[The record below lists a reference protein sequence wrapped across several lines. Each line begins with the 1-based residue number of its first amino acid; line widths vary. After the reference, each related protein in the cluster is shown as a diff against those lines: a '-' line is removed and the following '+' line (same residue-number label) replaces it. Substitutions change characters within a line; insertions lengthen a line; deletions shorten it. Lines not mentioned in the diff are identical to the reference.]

1 LRGFS
6 KINMKNRCSW
16 CGNDPLYISYHD
28 EEWGVPLYD
37 DQALFECLIL
47 ETFQA
52 GLSWITVLKKRKN
65 FRVAFDHFDYLKIAT
80 YDEKKIESLLQNS
93 GIIRNKLKILSAIS
107 NAKCFME
114 IQNEFGSFRK
124 YIWGFVNENSI
135 KNNFKTTSEYPVKTS
150 LSETISKDLKNRGF
164 KFVGATVVY
173 AFMQASG
180 MVNDHL
186 ESCFRYLHTPNSK
199 SISGDL

>member
-1 LRGFS
+1 M
-6 KINMKNRCSW
+6 KKNRCSW
-16 CGNDPLYISYHD
+16 CGDDPLYIRYHD

-52 GLSWITVLKKRKN
+52 GLSWITVLKKREN
-65 FRVAFDHFDYLKIAT
+65 FRNAFDRFNYSKIAT

-107 NAKCFME
+107 NAKCFIE

-124 YIWGFVNENSI
+124 YIWGFVNENPV

-150 LSETISKDLKNRGF
+150 LSERISKDLKNRGF

-173 AFMQASG
+173 AFMQAIG
-180 MVNDHL
+180 IVNDHV
-186 ESCFRYLHTPNSK
+186 ESCFRYLDKPNLN
-199 SISGDL
+199 SISGHL

>member
-1 LRGFS
+1 MG
-6 KINMKNRCSW
+6 IIRCSW

-65 FRVAFDHFDYLKIAT
+65 FRDAFDHFDYHKIAT

-107 NAKCFME
+107 NAKYFIE

-173 AFMQASG
+173 AFMQAIG
-180 MVNDHL
+180 IVNNHV
-186 ESCFRYLHTPNSK
+186 ESCFRYLDIPK

>member
-1 LRGFS
+1 MG
-6 KINMKNRCSW
+6 IIRCSW

-65 FRVAFDHFDYLKIAT
+65 FRDAFDHFDYHKIAT

-93 GIIRNKLKILSAIS
+93 GIIRNKLKILLAIS
-107 NAKCFME
+107 NAKYFIE

-173 AFMQASG
+173 AFMQAIG
-180 MVNDHL
+180 IVNNHV
-186 ESCFRYLHTPNSK
+186 ESCFRYLDIPNSK

>member
-1 LRGFS
+1 M
-6 KINMKNRCSW
+6 KKNRCSW

-65 FRVAFDHFDYLKIAT
+65 FRDAFDRFDYHRIAT

-107 NAKCFME
+107 NAKYFIE

-135 KNNFKTTSEYPVKTS
+135 KNYFKTTSEYTVKTS
-150 LSETISKDLKNRGF
+150 LSEAISKDLINRGF
-164 KFVGATVVY
+164 KFVGPTIIY

-186 ESCFRYLHTPNSK
+186 ESCFRYLEV
-199 SISGDL
+199 

>member
-1 LRGFS
+1 M
-6 KINMKNRCSW
+6 KKNRCSW
-16 CGNDPLYISYHD
+16 CGDDPLYIKYHD

-52 GLSWITVLKKRKN
+52 GLSWITVLKKREN
-65 FRVAFDHFDYLKIAT
+65 FRNAFDRFNYSKIAT

-107 NAKCFME
+107 NAKCFIE

-124 YIWGFVNENSI
+124 YIWGFVNENPI

-173 AFMQASG
+173 AFMQAIG
-180 MVNDHL
+180 IVNDHV
-186 ESCFRYLHTPNSK
+186 ESCFRYLDKPNLN
-199 SISGDL
+199 SISGHL

>member
-1 LRGFS
+1 MR
-6 KINMKNRCSW
+6 IIRCSW

-52 GLSWITVLKKRKN
+52 GLSWITVLKKRKK
-65 FRVAFDHFDYLKIAT
+65 FRDAFDHFDYHKIAT

-107 NAKCFME
+107 NAKYFIE

-173 AFMQASG
+173 AFMQAIG
-180 MVNDHL
+180 IVNNHV
-186 ESCFRYLHTPNSK
+186 ESCFRYLDIPNSK

>member
-1 LRGFS
+1 M
-6 KINMKNRCSW
+6 KKNRCSW
-16 CGNDPLYISYHD
+16 CGDDPLYIRYHD

-52 GLSWITVLKKRKN
+52 GLSWITVLKKREN
-65 FRVAFDHFDYLKIAT
+65 FRNAFDRFNYSKIAT

-107 NAKCFME
+107 NAKCFIE

-124 YIWGFVNENSI
+124 YIWGFVNENPV

-150 LSETISKDLKNRGF
+150 LSETIGKDLKNRGF

-173 AFMQASG
+173 AFMQAIG
-180 MVNDHL
+180 IVNDHV
-186 ESCFRYLHTPNSK
+186 ESCFRYLDKPNLN
-199 SISGDL
+199 SISGHL

>member
-1 LRGFS
+1 MHSLYLCHS
-6 KINMKNRCSW
+6 YIS
-16 CGNDPLYISYHD
+16 PLYISYHD

-65 FRVAFDHFDYLKIAT
+65 FRDAFDHFDYHKIAT

-107 NAKCFME
+107 NAKYFIE

-135 KNNFKTTSEYPVKTS
+135 KNNFKTTSEYTVKTS

-173 AFMQASG
+173 AFMQAIG
-180 MVNDHL
+180 IVNNHV
-186 ESCFRYLHTPNSK
+186 ESCFRYLDIPNSK

>member
-1 LRGFS
+1 M
-6 KINMKNRCSW
+6 KKNRCSW

-65 FRVAFDHFDYLKIAT
+65 FRDAFDRFDYHRIAT

-93 GIIRNKLKILSAIS
+93 DIIRNKLKILSAIS
-107 NAKCFME
+107 NAKYFME

-135 KNNFKTTSEYPVKTS
+135 KNYFKTTSEYPVKTP
-150 LSETISKDLKNRGF
+150 LSEAISKDLINRGF
-164 KFVGATVVY
+164 KFVGPTIIY

-186 ESCFRYLHTPNSK
+186 ESCFRYLEV
-199 SISGDL
+199 

>member
-1 LRGFS
+1 
-6 KINMKNRCSW
+6 MKNRCSW
-16 CGNDPLYISYHD
+16 CGNDPLYIRYHD

-52 GLSWITVLKKRKN
+52 GLSWITVLKKREN
-65 FRVAFDHFDYLKIAT
+65 FRNAFDRFNYSKIAT

-107 NAKCFME
+107 NAKCFIE

-150 LSETISKDLKNRGF
+150 LSETIGKDLKNRGF

-173 AFMQASG
+173 AFMQAIG
-180 MVNDHL
+180 IVNDHV
-186 ESCFRYLHTPNSK
+186 ESCFRYLDKPNLN
-199 SISGDL
+199 SISGHL

>member
-1 LRGFS
+1 
-6 KINMKNRCSW
+6 MNRCAW
-16 CGNDPLYISYHD
+16 CGEDPLYVNYHD
-28 EEWGVPLYD
+28 TEWGVPVFD
-37 DQALFECLIL
+37 DQKIFEYLIL

-52 GLSWITVLKKRKN
+52 GLSWITVLKKREN
-65 FRVAFDHFDYLKIAT
+65 FRKAFDNFDYLKIAA
-80 YDEKKIESLLQNS
+80 YDEKKLESLINDA
-93 GIIRNKLKILSAIS
+93 GIIRNRLKIKAAVI
-107 NAKCFME
+107 NAQNFIKV
-114 IQNEFGSFRK
+114 QNEFGSFRK

-186 ESCFRYLHTPNSK
+186 ESCFRYLDTPNSK

>member
-1 LRGFS
+1 M
-6 KINMKNRCSW
+6 KKNRCSW
-16 CGNDPLYISYHD
+16 CGNDPLYIRYHD

-65 FRVAFDHFDYLKIAT
+65 FRDAFDRFDYHRIAT

-107 NAKCFME
+107 NAKYFME

-135 KNNFKTTSEYPVKTS
+135 KNYFKTTSEYPVKTS
-150 LSETISKDLKNRGF
+150 LSEAISKDLINRGF
-164 KFVGATVVY
+164 KFVGPTIIY

-186 ESCFRYLHTPNSK
+186 ESCYRYLGFRYLEV
-199 SISGDL
+199 

>member
-1 LRGFS
+1 MG
-6 KINMKNRCSW
+6 IIRCSW

-28 EEWGVPLYD
+28 EEWGVPVYD

-65 FRVAFDHFDYLKIAT
+65 FRDAFDHFDYHKIAT

-107 NAKCFME
+107 NAKYFIE

-135 KNNFKTTSEYPVKTS
+135 KNNFKTTSEYTVKTS

-173 AFMQASG
+173 AFMQAIG
-180 MVNDHL
+180 IVNNHV
-186 ESCFRYLHTPNSK
+186 ESCFRYLDIPNSK

>member
-1 LRGFS
+1 MG
-6 KINMKNRCSW
+6 IIRCSW

-47 ETFQA
+47 ENFQA

-65 FRVAFDHFDYLKIAT
+65 FRDAFDHFDYHKIAT

-107 NAKCFME
+107 NAKYFIE

-173 AFMQASG
+173 AFMQAIG
-180 MVNDHL
+180 IVNNHV
-186 ESCFRYLHTPNSK
+186 ESCFRYLDIPNSK

>member
-1 LRGFS
+1 
-6 KINMKNRCSW
+6 MKNRCSW
-16 CGNDPLYISYHD
+16 CGDDPLYIRYHD

-52 GLSWITVLKKRKN
+52 GLSWITVLKKREN
-65 FRVAFDHFDYLKIAT
+65 FRNAFDRFNYSKIAT

-93 GIIRNKLKILSAIS
+93 GIIRNKLKILSVIS
-107 NAKCFME
+107 NAKCFIE
-114 IQNEFGSFRK
+114 IQNEFGSFK
-124 YIWGFVNENSI
+124 NYIWGFVNENPI

-150 LSETISKDLKNRGF
+150 LSETISKHLKNRGF

-173 AFMQASG
+173 AFMQAIG
-180 MVNDHL
+180 IVNDHV
-186 ESCFRYLHTPNSK
+186 ESCFRYLDKPNLN
-199 SISGDL
+199 SISGHL

>member
-1 LRGFS
+1 
-6 KINMKNRCSW
+6 MKNRCSW
-16 CGNDPLYISYHD
+16 CGNDPLYIRYHD

-52 GLSWITVLKKRKN
+52 GLSWITILKKRKN
-65 FRVAFDHFDYLKIAT
+65 FRDAFDRFDYHKIAT
-80 YDEKKIESLLQNS
+80 YDKKKIESLLQNS

-107 NAKCFME
+107 NAKCFIE

-150 LSETISKDLKNRGF
+150 LSETIGKDLKNRGF

-173 AFMQASG
+173 AFMQAIG
-180 MVNDHL
+180 IVNDHV
-186 ESCFRYLHTPNSK
+186 ESCFRYLDKPNLN
-199 SISGDL
+199 SISGHL

>member
-1 LRGFS
+1 M
-6 KINMKNRCSW
+6 KKNRCSW
-16 CGNDPLYISYHD
+16 CGDDPLYIKYHD

-52 GLSWITVLKKRKN
+52 GLSWITVLKKREN
-65 FRVAFDHFDYLKIAT
+65 FRNAFDRFNYSKIAT

-107 NAKCFME
+107 NAKCFIE

-124 YIWGFVNENSI
+124 YIWGFVNENPI

-150 LSETISKDLKNRGF
+150 LSETIGKDLKNRGF

-173 AFMQASG
+173 AFMQAIG
-180 MVNDHL
+180 IVNDHV
-186 ESCFRYLHTPNSK
+186 ESCFRYLDKPNLN
-199 SISGDL
+199 SISGHL

>member
-1 LRGFS
+1 MG
-6 KINMKNRCSW
+6 IIRCSW

-52 GLSWITVLKKRKN
+52 GLSWITVLKKRKK
-65 FRVAFDHFDYLKIAT
+65 FRDAFDHFDYHKIAT

-107 NAKCFME
+107 NAKYFIE

-173 AFMQASG
+173 AFMQAIG
-180 MVNDHL
+180 IVNNHV
-186 ESCFRYLHTPNSK
+186 ESCFRYLDIPNSK
-199 SISGDL
+199 SIPGDL

>member
-1 LRGFS
+1 MG
-6 KINMKNRCSW
+6 IIRCSW

-28 EEWGVPLYD
+28 EEWGVPVYD

-65 FRVAFDHFDYLKIAT
+65 FRDAFDHFDYHKIAT

-107 NAKCFME
+107 NAKYFIE

-150 LSETISKDLKNRGF
+150 LSETISKDLKNR
-164 KFVGATVVY
+164 
-173 AFMQASG
+173 S
-180 MVNDHL
+180 
-186 ESCFRYLHTPNSK
+186 
-199 SISGDL
+199 

>member
-1 LRGFS
+1 M
-6 KINMKNRCSW
+6 KKNRCSW
-16 CGNDPLYISYHD
+16 CGDNPLYISYHD
-28 EEWGVPLYD
+28 EEWGVPLFD

-52 GLSWITVLKKRKN
+52 GLSWITVLKKREN
-65 FRVAFDHFDYLKIAT
+65 FRDAFDYFDYHKIAT

-107 NAKCFME
+107 NAKYFIE

-135 KNNFKTTSEYPVKTS
+135 KNNFKTSSEYPVKTA
-150 LSETISKDLKNRGF
+150 LSETISMDLISRGF
-164 KFVGATVVY
+164 KFVGATTIY
-173 AFMQASG
+173 AFMQAIG
-180 MVNDHL
+180 IVNDHV
-186 ESCFRYLHTPNSK
+186 ESCFRYLDIPNLK
-199 SISGDL
+199 SVPSNL

>member
-1 LRGFS
+1 MFM
-6 KINMKNRCSW
+6 KKNRCSW
-16 CGNDPLYISYHD
+16 CGDDPLYIRYHD

-52 GLSWITVLKKRKN
+52 GLSWITVLKKREN
-65 FRVAFDHFDYLKIAT
+65 FRNAFDRFNYSKIAT

-107 NAKCFME
+107 NAKCFIE

-150 LSETISKDLKNRGF
+150 LSETIGKDLKNRGF

-173 AFMQASG
+173 AFMQAIG
-180 MVNDHL
+180 IVNDHV
-186 ESCFRYLHTPNSK
+186 ESCFRYLDKPNLN
-199 SISGDL
+199 SISGHL

>member
-1 LRGFS
+1 MG
-6 KINMKNRCSW
+6 IIRCSW

-28 EEWGVPLYD
+28 EEWGVPVYN

-65 FRVAFDHFDYLKIAT
+65 FRDAFDHFDYHKIAT

-107 NAKCFME
+107 NAKYFIE

-135 KNNFKTTSEYPVKTS
+135 KNNFKTTSEYTVKTS

-173 AFMQASG
+173 AFMQAIG
-180 MVNDHL
+180 IVNNHV
-186 ESCFRYLHTPNSK
+186 ESCFRYLDIPNSK